1 MDGLTAKISV
11 MRRRL
16 CTLECL
22 RIESIF
28 FSRSAATFEEA
39 WKDHVD
45 ALIEGEVPTFVI
57 SRDKLIKN
65 KLAAGREQDL
75 LDVKQIQKAAAYAAE
90 EPREIARKPIRKKR
104 KRGDSQS
111 EEPDLRL
118 QQMCYS
124 TYDNLEGDNML
135 YRVIVRVSYTNDT
148 RSVIRNT
155 LLPLMLA
162 AGLQNTATG
171 TWESDATEF
180 AQAADSLA
188 GILNSLG
195 GLEYADGTFLKH
207 VWIYIDRPRPSDPNA
222 SMDQIVEDLLG
233 PEEN

>member
-1 MDGLTAKISV
+1 
-11 MRRRL
+11 
-16 CTLECL
+16 
-22 RIESIF
+22 
-28 FSRSAATFEEA
+28 
-39 WKDHVD
+39 
-45 ALIEGEVPTFVI
+45 
-57 SRDKLIKN
+57 
-65 KLAAGREQDL
+65 
-75 LDVKQIQKAAAYAAE
+75 
-90 EPREIARKPIRKKR
+90 
-104 KRGDSQS
+104 
-111 EEPDLRL
+111 
-118 QQMCYS
+118 MCYS